1 MLNIIIPGV
10 ILVSAA
16 LGGLWCALRFFKFI
30 KSDPS
35 TYLLLFRGGQV
46 IKEGAG
52 QSFFYNP
59 RVSSLV
65 SVPLGAQDVDF
76 IFNELTEDFQQ
87 VTVQG
92 RYTVRVAEPRSLASM
107 LNFAVDLKGEYLSE
121 DPEAFEQKALNPV
134 QVLVRRELAAMPLRE
149 AMGAAER
156 IASEVK
162 NELASSQLLTA
173 LGMEVI
179 EVSILAVM
187 PNKETT
193 RALEAQAR
201 EVLLRQADEAI
212 YQRRNASIEQERL
225 IKENELDTEAAVETK
240 KRKIMERRMEA
251 QMLEQQRTQELSE
264 ARIAGQIVLE
274 NENTVLAS
282 LMAENEKKAAD
293 AKAHALEG
301 MIKPLRELDVRTVQA
316 LTGGI
321 APAQIIAES
330 FRELAANAEKIG
342 QLNISPDLLNALME
356 RSNV

>member
-1 MLNIIIPGV
+1 M
-10 ILVSAA
+10 
-16 LGGLWCALRFFKFI
+16 CFFKFT

-59 RVSSLV
+59 HTASLV
-65 SVPLGAQDVDF
+65 SVPLGARDVDF

-107 LNFAVDLKGEYLSE
+107 LNFAVGLKGEYLSE

-134 QVLVRRELAAMPLRE
+134 QVLVRRELASMPLCE
-149 AMGAAER
+149 AMGAAEG

-162 NELASSQLLTA
+162 SELASSQLLVA

-179 EVSILAVM
+179 DVSILAVM

-225 IKENELDTEAAVETK
+225 IKESELDTEAAVETK
-240 KRKIMERRMEA
+240 KLEIMERRMEA
-251 QMLEQQRTQELSE
+251 QMMEQQTMQELSK
-264 ARIAGQIVLE
+264 ARITGQIVLE
-274 NENTVLAS
+274 NENTVLVS

-293 AKAHALEG
+293 AKAYALEG
-301 MIKPLRELDVRTVQA
+301 MIKPLRDLDGRTVQA

-321 APAQIIAES
+321 APAQIIAKTL
-330 FRELAANAEKIG
+330 REMAANVEKIG

-356 RSNV
+356 QTNVAAGRQ